1 MMDVRRGVAISSRR
15 AMPGIGATLSRTFC
29 LRRRIDEFFPSHHSR
44 YNHIFI
50 AISQLLHLHLAF
62 ANLLPKAT
70 LLRVVV
76 ATFLSAIPTWLSSWL
91 QGEASFTV
99 AFAPATGPSASCD
112 P

>member
-1 MMDVRRGVAISSRR
+1 MS
-15 AMPGIGATLSRTFC
+15 
-29 LRRRIDEFFPSHHSR
+29 FPSPHLR

-50 AISQLLHLHLAF
+50 AISRIDDLQLAF
-62 ANLLPKAT
+62 AKLLPKA
-70 LLRVVV
+70 LLPRVVV

-99 AFAPATGPSASCD
+99 AFAVATGPSASCD